1 MFSTTNT
8 TTAITLPPD
17 ARNRCF
23 ALVDCNNFYA
33 SCERVFDP
41 KLKKQ
46 PVVVLSNND
55 GCIVARSGEAK
66 ALGIGMGK
74 PFFQCRDIIE
84 KHGVHVFSSNY
95 TLYGNMSERVM
106 NTLAQFTPE
115 MEIYSIDEA
124 FLNLSGCDHLGK
136 HGGLTEY
143 AHNVRAT
150 VMQWTGIPVSIGIAR
165 TKTLVKVAN
174 RLAKKSARA
183 KGVFNLV
190 DSPYMDKALERVCIA
205 DVWGIGR
212 QSAKKL
218 REKGV
223 TNARQLRDID
233 DRLIRKQMGIVG
245 LRLVYE
251 LRGISCLS
259 LETCPPPR
267 MGIMSS
273 RSFGRKIESLEELKE
288 AVTAYVTKAAIKLR
302 KQNLAAQVLT
312 VFLTTNPYSKD
323 DRQYSNSVV
332 FHLPAAI
339 NNTVELIHYAAQG
352 VERIFKE
359 GFRYKKAGVMLD
371 ELIPAGQIQTNLF
384 DRGNARRNKKLM
396 ETIDLVNDIMG
407 SGTLKYAAQ
416 GSTQPWSGKCK
427 NRSPRYTTSW
437 KELPTARAD

>member
-1 MFSTTNT
+1 MFSTT

-23 ALVDCNNFYA
+23 TLVDCNNFYA

-46 PVVVLSNND
+46 PVIVLSNND
-55 GCIVARSGEAK
+55 GCIVARSEEAK
-66 ALGIGMGK
+66 ALGIGMGE
-74 PFFQCRDIIE
+74 PFFRCRDIIE
-84 KHGVHVFSSNY
+84 KHGIHVFSSNY

-106 NTLAQFTPE
+106 NTLTQFTLE

-124 FLNLSGCDHLGK
+124 FLDLSGCDHLDK
-136 HGGLTEY
+136 HGDLTEY
-143 AHNVRAT
+143 ARTIRAT
-150 VMQWTGIPVSIGIAR
+150 VRQWTGIPVSIGIGR
-165 TKTLVKVAN
+165 TKTLAKVAN

-183 KGVFNLV
+183 MGVLNLV

-212 QSAKKL
+212 RSVKKL
-218 REKGV
+218 KEKGV

-267 MGIMSS
+267 KGIMSS
-273 RSFGRKIESLEELKE
+273 RSFGRKVESPEELKE
-288 AVTAYVTKAAIKLR
+288 AVTAYVTKAAVKLR
-302 KQNLAAQVLT
+302 EQNLAAQVLT
-312 VFLTTNPYSKD
+312 VFLTTNPYSRD
-323 DRQYSNSVV
+323 DGQYSNSIVL
-332 FHLPAAI
+332 HLPTAI
-339 NNTVELIHYAAQG
+339 NNTVELIRYAVQG
-352 VERIFKE
+352 IERIFKK

-371 ELIPAGQIQTNLF
+371 ELIPAGQIQTTLF
-384 DRGNARRNKKLM
+384 DRGNAGRNKKLT
-396 ETIDLVNDIMG
+396 EVIDMVNDIMG

-416 GSTQPWSGKCK
+416 GSAQPWSGKCK
-427 NRSPRYTTSW
+427 NLSPRYTTNW
-437 KELPTARAD
+437 KELLTVSAD

>member
-1 MFSTTNT
+1 MSSATTIET
-8 TTAITLPPD
+8 VITLPSE

-41 KLKKQ
+41 RLKGKSI
-46 PVVVLSNND
+46 VVLSNND
-55 GCIVARSGEAK
+55 GCIVARSSEAK

-95 TLYGNMSERVM
+95 TMYGNMSERVM

-136 HGGLTEY
+136 HGDLTEY
-143 AHNVRAT
+143 ARNICAT
-150 VMQWTGIPVSIGIAR
+150 VKQWTGIPVSIGIGR
-165 TKTLVKVAN
+165 TKTLAKVAN
-174 RLAKKSARA
+174 RIAKKSTHA
-183 KGVFNLV
+183 KGVFNLI
-190 DSPYMDKALERVCIA
+190 DSPYMDKVLERVGMA

-212 QSAKKL
+212 QSVKKL
-218 REKGV
+218 KDKGV
-223 TNARQLRDID
+223 TNAQQLRDIN

-251 LRGISCLS
+251 LRGVSCLS

-267 MGIMSS
+267 KGIISS

-288 AVTAYVTKAAIKLR
+288 AVAAYVTKAAIKLR
-302 KQNLAAQVLT
+302 KQNLAAQILT
-312 VFLTTNPYSKD
+312 VFLTTNPYSKND
-323 DRQYSNSVV
+323 KQYSKSIV
-332 FHLPAAI
+332 FHLPTAI
-339 NNTVELIHYAAQG
+339 NNTVELIHYAMQG
-352 VERIFKE
+352 VEQIFKE
-359 GFRYKKAGVMLD
+359 GYRYKKAGVMLA
-371 ELIPAGQIQTNLF
+371 ELIPACQIQTTLF
-384 DRGNARRNKKLM
+384 DLSNNKRKNKLT
-396 ETIDLVNDIMG
+396 ETIDMINDTMG
-407 SGTLKYAAQ
+407 SGTLKYAVQ
-416 GSTQPWSGKCK
+416 GMTQPWSGKSE

-437 KELPTARAD
+437 KELLTARAD